1 MRNLIQFFVRYH
13 YQFIFILLEV
23 FCFLLIFKNN
33 HYQSSSFLNST
44 NRFSANLYQASSN
57 VKEYLLLKD
66 ENLSLAVENSIL
78 RGKLRSA
85 YETIDTSEY
94 KITDTVYKQ
103 KYSFMLAKVVNNST
117 NRRNNY
123 LTLNIGAANG
133 VKRDMAVINSLG
145 IVGLVKDVSENYASC
160 LSILH
165 KDVRVNCKL
174 KKDGSYG
181 PLSWEGNDPDYANL
195 TDIPLHARIK
205 KGDTI
210 VTSPLSSIFPEGI
223 MVGIVDRFERKQN
236 ESLYTVTVRLSTN
249 FRKLNHVYII
259 TNHFKSEQDSLELKS
274 QIQAK
279 NGN

>member
-33 HYQSSSFLNST
+33 HYQNSSILNST
-44 NRFSANLYQASSN
+44 NSISANLYQASSN
-57 VKEYLLLKD
+57 VKEYLLLRD

-85 YETIDTSEY
+85 YETINTSEY

-123 LTLNIGAANG
+123 LTLNMGAANG

-205 KGDTI
+205 NGDTI

-223 MVGIVDRFERKQN
+223 MVGVVDHFERKQN
-236 ESLYTVTVRLSTN
+236 ESLYTVSVRLSTN
-249 FRKLNHVYII
+249 FRKLNHVYIV

>member
-23 FCFLLIFKNN
+23 FCFFLIFKNN
-33 HYQSSSFLNST
+33 SYQNATFLNST
-44 NRFSANLYQASSN
+44 NQVSANLYQASSN
-57 VKEYLLLKD
+57 VKEYLLLRD

-78 RGKLRSA
+78 RGKLKSA
-85 YETIDTSEY
+85 FETINNSEY
-94 KITDTVYKQ
+94 KINDTLYKQ
-103 KYSFMLAKVVNNST
+103 KYTYKLAKVVNSST

-123 LTLNIGAANG
+123 ITLNLGSTNG
-133 VKRDMAVINSLG
+133 IRRDMAVINSLG

-181 PLSWEGNDPDYANL
+181 PLSWEGNDPDFAML

-205 KGDTI
+205 KGDTV
-210 VTSPLSSIFPEGI
+210 VTSPLSSIFPEGV

-236 ESLYTVTVRLSTN
+236 ESLYTVSIKLSTN
-249 FRKLNHVYII
+249 FRKLNYVYVV
-259 TNHFKSEQDSLELKS
+259 TNHYKSEQDSLELKS
-274 QIQAK
+274 QIHGK
-279 NGN
+279 DDN